1 MTILVVVNHAR
12 DWPFEIEGARVVT
25 ARQYLTGAAGPDN
38 HSMLQ

>member
-25 ARQYLTGAAGPDN
+25 ARQYLTGAGARIIIRCE
-38 HSMLQ
+38 S